1 MTQNISLEELVL
13 GYCRQ
18 VDGLVEP
25 PAYGAYEVLLPDEV
39 AARWG
44 IVPHQHLSF
53 APDADPNEPGAGNA
67 AYIHFGHNLVETI
80 VDEVRTKTANG
91 RFFIN
96 NVRPE
101 KPKLYEVVEKA
112 FSLPNAKM
120 FPVPNAKET
129 ISLHHY
135 ARFNFKVSLIADE
148 KRELILPLWMDAQG
162 GFSVKAAEIERMA
175 ILDMENQSPD
185 IPPAALLWSNE
196 PPLSPKALAALLER
210 ARLSVAF
217 ELGDTLDSL
226 QKRLLRF
233 LELDRARLNDYYDDL
248 RKDNERR
255 LSRAE
260 DERRPAL
267 EAKLA
272 AIDGERQSKLADV
285 EQKYHL
291 HIQLELINLAIIAQP
306 KLDLTVEIRKR
317 GVTIKRRVTWDPL
330 LHVVEELACDACNRP
345 GQTLF
350 LCENGHLA
358 HGECLAPQCVDC
370 KRTFCQKCAA
380 EVQTCAVCERPV
392 CVHSLNR
399 CKECGRAT
407 CQEHVGECHADN
419 GQPRRVSSTPLIPPI
434 FGVQNGG
441 TQGGP
446 GAKTS
451 TADTGKSAKPK
462 APARRETSKAWTFE
476 KPRPEVAGDYME
488 VYANP
493 AENVISAVVMV
504 KKREIATREWSMGDK
519 GIAVNCWCEKQNCAN
534 RGVVYYPTDA
544 DKLAGQITLFIER
557 FAEEYDVPLKKI
569 RFFQV
574 RQGQPFGETK
584 LKVPSGW
591 RDPATLARAQAG
603 FDALTVRN
611 RGRR

>member
-1 MTQNISLEELVL
+1 MALNISLEELVL

-44 IVPHQHLSF
+44 VPPHQHFAF
-53 APDADPNEPGAGNA
+53 APDADPDKTGAGNA

-129 ISLHHY
+129 TSLHHY

-148 KRELILPLWMDAQG
+148 KRELILPLWMDVQG
-162 GFSVKAAEIERMA
+162 GFSVKTAEIERMA
-175 ILDMENQSPD
+175 ILDMENLFPTT
-185 IPPAALLWSNE
+185 PPAALLWSNE
-196 PPLSPKALAALLER
+196 PPLAPKALAALLER

-226 QKRLLRF
+226 QKRLQRF

-248 RKDNERR
+248 RKDTERR
-255 LSRAE
+255 LSKAE

-317 GVTIKRRVTWDPL
+317 GVTTQRRVTWDPL

-358 HGECLAPQCVDC
+358 HSECLAPQCVDC
-370 KRTFCQKCAA
+370 KRTFCLKCAA

-399 CKECGRAT
+399 CKECGRDT

-419 GQPRRVSSTPLIPPI
+419 GQPRHLAEPAVSQEAAPK
-434 FGVQNGG
+434 QD
-441 TQGGP
+441 QGG
-446 GAKTS
+446 GVKMS
-451 TADTGKSAKPK
+451 TAETGKSAKPK
-462 APARRETSKAWTFE
+462 APARRETSKARTFE
-476 KPRPEVAGDYME
+476 KPRPEVTGDYME
-488 VYANP
+488 VYADP
-493 AENVISAVVMV
+493 AGNVIAAYVKA
-504 KKREIATREWSMGDK
+504 KKREIATREWSMSDE
-519 GIAVNCWCEKQNCAN
+519 GIAVNCWCEKQDCAN
-534 RGVVYYPTDA
+534 RGVVYYPLDA
-544 DKLAGQITLFIER
+544 DKLAGQMTLLIER
-557 FAEEYDVPLKKI
+557 FAEEYDVPEKKM

-584 LKVPSGW
+584 LKVPAGW

-611 RGRR
+611 KGRR

>member
-1 MTQNISLEELVL
+1 MALNISLEELVL

-44 IVPHQHLSF
+44 VAPHQHFAF
-53 APDADPNEPGAGNA
+53 APDLENA

-80 VDEVRTKTANG
+80 VDEVRAKTANG

-120 FPVPNAKET
+120 FPVPAAKET
-129 ISLHHY
+129 ASLHHY

-148 KRELILPLWMDAQG
+148 KRELILPLWMDMQG

-185 IPPAALLWSNE
+185 IPPAALIWSNE
-196 PPLSPKALAALLER
+196 PPHSPKALAALLER

-217 ELGDTLDSL
+217 ELGDTLASL

-255 LSRAE
+255 LQKAE

-267 EAKLA
+267 EAKLI

-317 GVTIKRRVTWDPL
+317 GVMVQRRVTWDPL

-358 HGECLAPQCVDC
+358 HSECLAPQCVDC
-370 KRTFCQKCAA
+370 KRTFCLKCAA

-407 CQEHVGECHADN
+407 CQEHIGECHADN
-419 GQPRRVSSTPLIPPI
+419 GQPRRVLAEPAVSQEAAPK
-434 FGVQNGG
+434 QD
-441 TQGGP
+441 QGAGM
-446 GAKTS
+446 KIS
-451 TADTGKSAKPK
+451 TAETGKSAKPK
-462 APARRETSKAWTFE
+462 APPKRETSKAWTFE
-476 KPRPEVAGDYME
+476 KPRPEVTGDYME
-488 VYANP
+488 VYADP
-493 AENVISAVVMV
+493 AENMIVAYVKA
-504 KKREIATREWSMGDK
+504 KKREIATRQWRMEDD
-519 GIAVNCWCEKQNCAN
+519 GIAVNCWCEKQDCAN

-544 DKLAGQITLFIER
+544 DKLAEQITVFIER

-603 FDALTVRN
+603 YDALSVRN